1 MIRRIGI
8 VILLLMALSLGA
20 LAGWEYFQ
28 LNLAN
33 SELAAARAELL
44 AVSTEAD
51 NLEVLNSLSKDV
63 IDQLEQNQAD
73 NKEVIEGL
81 SSEVDSLRGSIE
93 ARENT
98 NERAMRELEEQF
110 MCSGANISPDY
121 ETNHSVSE
129 TLLDYV
135 SDVNSQSVAVSA
147 NYWKVFWTGAKFSH
161 HTVEAFDRSA
171 NWVYLWDFIVFFDG
185 ESSGEHVNGIFWA
198 DQQCWLDLST

>member
-8 VILLLMALSLGA
+8 VILLLIVLSLGA
-20 LAGWEYFQ
+20 LAGWEYFR

-73 NKEVIEGL
+73 NKEMIEGL
-81 SSEVDSLRGSIE
+81 SSEVDSLRGSME

-98 NERAMRELEEQF
+98 HERTIRELEERF
-110 MCSGANISPDY
+110 ICANVNLSPDY
-121 ETNHSVSE
+121 ETNHSISE
-129 TLLDYV
+129 TLLDFV
-135 SDVNSQSVAVSA
+135 SDINSQSVAVSS

-171 NWVYLWDFIVFFDG
+171 NYVYLWNFIVFFDG
-185 ESSGEHVNGIFWA
+185 EGSGDHANGIFWA